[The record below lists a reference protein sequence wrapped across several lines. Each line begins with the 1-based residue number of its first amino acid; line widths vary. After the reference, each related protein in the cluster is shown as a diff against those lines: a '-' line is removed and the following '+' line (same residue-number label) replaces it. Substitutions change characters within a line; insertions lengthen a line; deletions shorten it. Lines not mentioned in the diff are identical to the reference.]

1 MKSKT
6 KFLTG
11 SYRFILLVFFLV
23 CLDYSPAFPV
33 DFITQK
39 EFVAE
44 KSAYKDYPLK
54 ILFKKLAESDASTKR
69 EIRNV
74 IILKQVFD
82 RNMQEKVE
90 AGVVKYKKPYG
101 IIKEISKDN
110 LRLWIPETDSYRDLY
125 VGIDRIPLEN
135 INNFKITSSNI
146 GKYASIV
153 YTLDGRI
160 YKIKIDFELSVPTGL
175 YVKREGNEN
184 IVGWDEPA
192 AAQKPSGYKVFI
204 NREPFKTVEGTV
216 VRVPRTKGQV
226 DEYYVKAIYKHGVSF
241 LDSEAS
247 DVQLDEITAKE
258 INQELLAGETY
269 KRIMASLNP
278 AESEKASKLL
288 YDNQQLLTE
297 HLDQE
302 RKENTEVLIGFF
314 RNIDEGDRLSL
325 EKPETVGNLETALSF
340 YKRAEQ
346 KAKALPASIDV
357 LFLTELKINENL
369 NRKALLETRQQ
380 ELLAGETYKR
390 IMASLNPAESEKAS
404 KLLYD
409 NQQLLTEHLDQ
420 ERKENT
426 EVLIGFFRNI
436 DEGDRLSLE
445 KPETVGNLE
454 TALSFYKRAEQKA
467 KALPASID
475 VLFLTELKI
484 NENLNRKALLETR
497 QQELLAAKTAK
508 LEPKPPSK
516 KPEVEE
522 VDQSKPPEKKFD
534 RSTQIKLALKDFKAK
549 NYISSLN
556 HFMKVFNKQINNIKH
571 GGKRQIYGILA
582 LPVKCRAEIVFL
594 IELDRLTKNNKNN
607 KEAIERGLEEINESI
622 DNREGLWIIIHN
634 DSKRR
639 MIQRHIAAFN
649 VDSLK

>member
-160 YKIKIDFELSVPTGL
+160 YKIKIDFELSVPAGL

-216 VRVPRTKGQV
+216 VRAPRTKGQV

-325 EKPETVGNLETALSF
+325 EKPETI
-340 YKRAEQ
+340 R
-346 KAKALPASIDV
+346 
-357 LFLTELKINENL
+357 
-369 NRKALLETRQQ
+369 
-380 ELLAGETYKR
+380 
-390 IMASLNPAESEKAS
+390 
-404 KLLYD
+404 
-409 NQQLLTEHLDQ
+409 
-420 ERKENT
+420 
-426 EVLIGFFRNI
+426 
-436 DEGDRLSLE
+436 
-445 KPETVGNLE
+445 NLE

-516 KPEVEE
+516 KPEVEK
-522 VDQSKPPEKKFD
+522 VD